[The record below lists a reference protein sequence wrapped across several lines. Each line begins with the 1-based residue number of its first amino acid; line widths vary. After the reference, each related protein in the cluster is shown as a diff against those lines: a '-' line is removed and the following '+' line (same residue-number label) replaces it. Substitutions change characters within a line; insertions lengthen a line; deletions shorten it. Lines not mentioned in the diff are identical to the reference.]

1 MLKLI
6 TPLRIKPSKAD
17 MRNWTGRFRRLHV
30 SRRAASATLAVIFAC
45 SLWLIYRL
53 DPARL
58 FGLYQDDT
66 LFMGGALALA
76 EDRGHLIPSLPNTP
90 VQTKYPVFYPWGAF
104 FCFALEPGVSV

>member
-6 TPLRIKPSKAD
+6 NPLMIMQSKAD
-17 MRNWTGRFRRLHV
+17 MRNWTGRLRRLHV
-30 SRRAASATLAVIFAC
+30 SRRAASGTLAVIFAC

-66 LFMGGALALA
+66 LFMGGPLALA

-90 VQTKYPVFYPWGAF
+90 VQTKYPVFYP
-104 FCFALEPGVSV
+104 